1 MLATGFEEVEAVT
14 TVDLLRRA
22 SLPVQTVSITG
33 ELMVKGA
40 HGISITADI
49 LFENADFNEAGMII
63 LPGGMPGTTNL
74 RDFEP
79 LREQL
84 ISFASSGKLLAA
96 ICAAPLV
103 LASCGILEGKNATIY
118 EGMDD
123 HLAGAIHSKE
133 KVVTD
138 GNLITSKGPGTAMD
152 FALSIISRLKG
163 AEAAE
168 AVRKGLLYRSDN

>member
-1 MLATGFEEVEAVT
+1 MKNTSILLMLATGFEEVEAVT

-79 LREQL
+79 
-84 ISFASSGKLLAA
+84 
-96 ICAAPLV
+96 
-103 LASCGILEGKNATIY
+103 
-118 EGMDD
+118 
-123 HLAGAIHSKE
+123 
-133 KVVTD
+133 
-138 GNLITSKGPGTAMD
+138 
-152 FALSIISRLKG
+152 
-163 AEAAE
+163 
-168 AVRKGLLYRSDN
+168 